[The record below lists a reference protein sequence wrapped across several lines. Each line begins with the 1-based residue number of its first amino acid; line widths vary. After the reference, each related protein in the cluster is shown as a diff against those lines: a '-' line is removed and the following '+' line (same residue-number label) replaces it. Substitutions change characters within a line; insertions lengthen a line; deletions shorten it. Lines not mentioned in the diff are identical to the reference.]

1 MKKNFKG
8 ILYYINCCFCFVLCS
23 VLTRYVPSSN
33 PFLIIFFRDIFC
45 LIMASVWI
53 LNTDVKLFNTS
64 QLSIQ
69 ALRSVVAFFGILCW
83 IYAVKNIPL
92 ADATALNLTVPI
104 FSSIIA
110 IIFLKEKIKLNRILG
125 IICGMFGAYVVTNP
139 DFSNFDYYYLLPLG
153 SAFMF
158 SIYNNLVRYLT
169 FKNEPLT
176 IMFYFFLF
184 QSVICIPL
192 IIKDFAIPDVNS
204 LMIMG
209 LIGIVAVFNV
219 YFHAKAF
226 KNSEIGCVEAYDF
239 SRLVFACFFGAILF
253 DEVIDRYTIIGSI
266 IILFTSLVV
275 LRYEQGFPQK
285 LWISFKRQ
293 LSLRN
298 KKLAGH

>member
-1 MKKNFKG
+1 MRKKFKG
-8 ILYYINCCFCFVLCS
+8 IMYYVTCCFCFVLCS

-45 LIMASVWI
+45 LAMASVWI

-64 QLSIQ
+64 QLSVQ
-69 ALRSVVAFFGILCW
+69 AARSIFAFLGILCW

-92 ADATALNLTVPI
+92 SDATALNLTVPI

-110 IIFLKEKIKLNRILG
+110 IIFLKEKIKLNRIIG
-125 IICGMFGAYVVTNP
+125 IICGMAGAYIITSP
-139 DFSNFDYYYLLPLG
+139 DFNNFDYYYLFPLG

-169 FKNEPLT
+169 FKNDPLT

-184 QSVICIPL
+184 QTIICIPL
-192 IIKDFAIPDVNS
+192 IIEDFALPDIKALS
-204 LMIMG
+204 IMF
-209 LIGIVAVFNV
+209 LIGIVACLNV

-239 SRLVFACFFGAILF
+239 TRLIFACFFGAILF
-253 DEVIDRYTIIGSI
+253 DEVIDKHTIIGSLV
-266 IILFTSLVV
+266 ILFTSLVV
-275 LRYEQGFPQK
+275 LKYEQIYPQK
-285 LWISFKRQ
+285 LWITFKRK
-293 LSLRN
+293 LRGN
-298 KKLAGH
+298 VHST